1 MKKNTNRPHPQE
13 NRSSERSY
21 EDKKIIFGQYYKKGP
36 EEFVAV
42 GNRNYLVSEIKRG
55 LELPIPPKSKVKALI
70 KFDRRAGETVV
81 ILRVL
86 APELSLSAKI
96 DRFLAEAE
104 VSVDFAKII
113 HQEADVFGDTVRDS
127 DKKTRTDLRDLA
139 LCTIDGETAKDFDD
153 AVFAQE
159 KGKNIEVTVAIAD
172 VSHYVKMGSAL
183 DEEALSRGTSIYYPG
198 HCVPMLPEQL
208 SNGLCSLK
216 PKVDRLALS
225 ASFEL
230 GPKGG
235 ISNVKL
241 KESLI
246 KSQARLTY
254 GQVQAFYDQKP
265 KAEQIIPEAVQTSLI
280 LLKKAA
286 EILRRN
292 RERRGAIDFDIVE
305 SVIALDDNGEP
316 LTINPLSRLES
327 HRIIED
333 LMVATNEVVAEYF
346 DKKNI
351 PSLYRVHEPPNQE
364 KLENFFKTALA
375 FGVLKEGVKTN
386 AASITE
392 PKALQKIIQTYAD
405 SQYKETLSNLML
417 RAMMQ
422 ARYSEQN
429 LMHFG
434 LASSAYLHFTSPIR
448 RYADLIVHRQLR
460 YTLFEKNRSKQIPE
474 SMMATIAESIS
485 QREVKATD
493 LERKIN
499 RLFSATFMA
508 GHVGEIFDALIVSCT
523 EFGFFVR
530 VTEHHVEGLVHIAT
544 ISKSRVN
551 FVPEK
556 MSLVISG
563 SNRILMVGQKVR
575 VKLINVNAD
584 RGHID
589 FELSEDNSGEAIDK
603 SLQKIREERAKS
615 DAPARTGQR
624 RRPTSSS
631 RRPASS
637 SRNPR

>member
-1 MKKNTNRPHPQE
+1 MKKNTTRPPSPQSH
-13 NRSSERSY
+13 SSERPAY
-21 EDKKIIFGQYYKKGP
+21 EDKKIIFGQYFKKGP
-36 EEFVAV
+36 EEFVMV
-42 GNRNYLVSEIKRG
+42 GNKNYLVSEIKRG
-55 LELPIPPKSKVKALI
+55 IELPIPPKSKVKALI
-70 KFDRRAGETVV
+70 KYDRRAGETVL

-104 VSVDFAKII
+104 VPVLFPKIV
-113 HQEADVFGDTVRDS
+113 HQEADVFGEKVSDA
-127 DKKTRTDLRDLA
+127 DKKKRNDLREHA

-153 AVFAQE
+153 AVFAQI

-172 VSHYVKMGSAL
+172 VSHYVKLGSAL

-216 PKVDRLALS
+216 PNVDRLALS

-246 KSQARLTY
+246 KSKARLTY

-265 KAEQIIPEAVQTSLI
+265 KAEKVIPEAVQTSLV

-316 LTINPLSRLES
+316 LSINPLSRLES

-333 LMVATNEVVAEYF
+333 LMVATNEVVAEFF

-351 PSLYRVHEPPNQE
+351 PCLYRVHEPPNQE

-375 FGVLKEGVKTN
+375 FGVLKNGVKTN
-386 AASITE
+386 AASITD
-392 PKALQKIIQTYAD
+392 PKALQKVIAIYAD
-405 SQYKETLSNLML
+405 SEYKETLSNLML

-422 ARYSEQN
+422 ARYSEKN

-460 YTLFEKNRSKQIPE
+460 YMLFEKNRKKQIPE
-474 SMMATIAESIS
+474 TMMATIAESIS

-508 GHVGEIFDALIVSCT
+508 GHVGEIFDAVIVSCT

-530 VTEHHVEGLVHIAT
+530 VIEHHVEGLVHIAT
-544 ISKSRVN
+544 IAKTHVN

-589 FELSEDNSGEAIDK
+589 FELSEESSGEKIDR
-603 SLQKIREERAKS
+603 SLQKIRDERAKS
-615 DAPARTGQR
+615 TKPARTGQR
-624 RRPTSSS
+624 RRQSSSS
-631 RRPASS
+631 RRQA
-637 SRNPR
+637 R

>member
-1 MKKNTNRPHPQE
+1 MKKNTTRPPSPQSH
-13 NRSSERSY
+13 SSERPAY
-21 EDKKIIFGQYYKKGP
+21 EDKKIIFGQYFKKGP
-36 EEFVAV
+36 EEFVMV
-42 GNRNYLVSEIKRG
+42 GNKNYLVSEIKRG
-55 LELPIPPKSKVKALI
+55 IELPIPPKSKVKALI
-70 KFDRRAGETVV
+70 KYDRRAGETVL

-104 VSVDFAKII
+104 VPVLFPKIV
-113 HQEADVFGDTVRDS
+113 HQEADVFGEKVSDA
-127 DKKTRTDLRDLA
+127 DKKKRNDLREHA

-153 AVFAQE
+153 AVFAQI

-172 VSHYVKMGSAL
+172 VSHYVKLGSAL

-216 PKVDRLALS
+216 PNVDRLALS

-246 KSQARLTY
+246 KSKARLTY

-265 KAEQIIPEAVQTSLI
+265 KAEKVIPEAVQTSLV

-305 SVIALDDNGEP
+305 SVIALDDKGEP
-316 LTINPLSRLES
+316 LSINPLSRLES

-333 LMVATNEVVAEYF
+333 LMVATNEVVAEFF

-351 PSLYRVHEPPNQE
+351 PCLYRVHEPPNQE

-375 FGVLKEGVKTN
+375 FGVLKNGVKTN
-386 AASITE
+386 AASITD
-392 PKALQKIIQTYAD
+392 PKALQKVIAIYAD
-405 SQYKETLSNLML
+405 SEYKETLSNLML

-422 ARYSEQN
+422 ARYSEKN

-460 YTLFEKNRSKQIPE
+460 YMLFEKNRKKQIPE
-474 SMMATIAESIS
+474 TMMATIAESIS

-508 GHVGEIFDALIVSCT
+508 GHVGEIFDAVIVSCT

-530 VTEHHVEGLVHIAT
+530 VIEHHVEGLVHIAT
-544 ISKSRVN
+544 IAKTHVN

-589 FELSEDNSGEAIDK
+589 FELSEESSGEKIDR
-603 SLQKIREERAKS
+603 SLQKIRDERAKS
-615 DAPARTGQR
+615 TKPARTGQR
-624 RRPTSSS
+624 RRQSSSS
-631 RRPASS
+631 RRQA
-637 SRNPR
+637 R